1 MAKKSGEKKWRKNV
15 TKKTQENYNAILG
28 AMQPG
33 VWYKAADFRDFL
45 QVKDSRV
52 KELLTKLV
60 ELGKIEST
68 GSTGST
74 KGKKYKKVG
83 K

>member
-1 MAKKSGEKKWRKNV
+1 MAKKKWRKNV

-45 QVKDSRV
+45 KVKYSRV

-68 GSTGST
+68 GST

>member
-1 MAKKSGEKKWRKNV
+1 
-15 TKKTQENYNAILG
+15 
-28 AMQPG
+28 MQPG

-68 GSTGST
+68 GST